1 MNADT
6 LERYEQFLRAE
17 PIESI
22 LSRNL
27 GFLLDDNRL
36 VSAVKLD
43 LSLKNRTEDGRV
55 ILGGAPYL
63 LRADFDRRHWTAG
76 LRVLLAHEVQHDNSS
91 DSDAL
96 GRVREF
102 SERLFEEKGFR
113 PFVGRILGQRVMN
126 ILEDA
131 RVNNIICSRFPGY
144 VPMLRFVNYAK
155 TEGLAPESKLD
166 EFLVRL
172 EICALTGL
180 GSGLGESIKM
190 LVDAAAVAPTCADC
204 ERICSQLLTSA
215 SELLA
220 QLCNAE
226 ADLPAAL
233 ERINAQVEDY
243 AFSSSSRL
251 EQRGDGSDS
260 YLRSHSPEPG
270 TERKG
275 TPDDGDDADGDK
287 GDSASPGSGDNSERH
302 GDMSGSLTGSDV
314 KPKDSAGT
322 DGREDRGASSSAGRS
337 TNHGQSSSLG
347 IKNDSG
353 SALSKAAAEGP
364 NSVRE
369 VIGAGFSHKRAA
381 ALTEAE
387 LDQMLSNA
395 ASELLRERRYEKL
408 STVQAAGES
417 RLSLDDRSK
426 LSGTYSSVKFE
437 ESSINPTRRRL
448 PPAYA
453 EKARQMHK
461 RLDRILREQ
470 RRRSLSQR
478 RGALSESELWK
489 IPLGSKHIFKSKTPP
504 KTRETAFYLLIDRS
518 GSMGTGLGNGNSKLF
533 TALMT
538 AAMIEEALKDIAYTK
553 IVAFDGGPD
562 IVEHCVIKDF
572 EQKEFG
578 SRCYDAITQISAGNG
593 NKDGYSIRVASM
605 ELIKRCEKRRILVV
619 LSDGLPSAYR
629 GETEAIEDVRSA
641 VHEAKRRGIIVIPV
655 IYAADTKHSLDAYTQ
670 MYGKSLV
677 LASDSSIL
685 SEFEKLLIKLIK

>member
-43 LSLKNRTEDGRV
+43 LSLKNRTEDGQV
-55 ILGGAPYL
+55 VLGGAPYF

-155 TEGLAPESKLD
+155 TDGLAPESKLD

-215 SELLA
+215 LELLA

-226 ADLPAAL
+226 TDLPAAL
-233 ERINAQVEDY
+233 EKINAQVEDY

-260 YLRSHSPEPG
+260 YLRSHSPEPE

-353 SALSKAAAEGP
+353 SVLSKAAAEGP

-369 VIGAGFSHKRAA
+369 VVGAGFSHKRAA

-518 GSMGTGLGNGNSKLF
+518 GSMGTGLGNGSSKLF

-629 GETEAIEDVRSA
+629 GEAEAIEDVRSA

>member
-43 LSLKNRTEDGRV
+43 LSLKNRTEDGQV
-55 ILGGAPYL
+55 VLGGAPYL

>member
-369 VIGAGFSHKRAA
+369 VVGAGFSHKRAA

-518 GSMGTGLGNGNSKLF
+518 GSMGTGLGNGSSKLF

>member
-260 YLRSHSPEPG
+260 YLRSHSPEPE

-369 VIGAGFSHKRAA
+369 VVGAGFSHKRAA

-518 GSMGTGLGNGNSKLF
+518 GSMGTGLGNGSSKLF

>member
-1 MNADT
+1 MDAAA
-6 LERYEQFLRAE
+6 LERYESFLLTE

-22 LSRNL
+22 LNRNL

-43 LSLKNRTEDGRV
+43 TSLKNRTEDGQIV
-55 ILGGAPYL
+55 LGGAPYL
-63 LRADFDRRHWTAG
+63 LRSGFDRRHWAAG

-91 DSDAL
+91 DADAL
-96 GRVREF
+96 KRVSEF
-102 SERLFEEKGFR
+102 SERLFEERGFR
-113 PFVGRILGQRVMN
+113 PFVGRILGRRVMN

-131 RVNNIICSRFPGY
+131 RVNNMICCRFPGY
-144 VPMLRFVNYAK
+144 VPMLRFVSYAK
-155 TEGLAPESKLD
+155 ADSLAPGGALES
-166 EFLVRL
+166 FLAQL
-172 EICALTGL
+172 ETCALTGL
-180 GSGLGESIKM
+180 GFGLGEGIKK
-190 LVDAAAVAPTCADC
+190 LIDAAAVAPACSDC
-204 ERICSQLLTSA
+204 ERICLQLLTSA
-215 SELLA
+215 AELFA
-220 QLCNAE
+220 QLCSAE
-226 ADLPAAL
+226 QDMPAAL
-233 ERINAQVEDY
+233 ERINAQIEDY
-243 AFSSSSRL
+243 AFSAEMRL

-260 YLRSHSPEPG
+260 YLRSHAPEPE
-270 TERKG
+270 TERRG
-275 TPDDGDDADGDK
+275 TPDDGDDAGGDK

-314 KPKDSAGT
+314 KPRGSAGT

-353 SALSKAAAEGP
+353 SALSKAFAEGP
-364 NSVRE
+364 SSVRE
-369 VIGAGFSHKRAA
+369 VIGAGFSHKRSA

-395 ASELLRERRYEKL
+395 ASELLRERRYEKM
-408 STVQAAGES
+408 STVQAAGAS

-426 LSGTYSSVKFE
+426 LSGAYSAVKFE
-437 ESSINPTRRRL
+437 ESSIVPTRRRL
-448 PPAYA
+448 PPQYA

-470 RRRSLSQR
+470 RIRSLSQR

-518 GSMGTGLGNGNSKLF
+518 GSMGTGLGNGSSKLF

-562 IVEHCVIKDF
+562 AVGHCVIKDF
-572 EQKEFG
+572 EQKELG

-605 ELIKRCEKRRILVV
+605 ELVKRCEKRRILVV

-629 GETEAIEDVRSA
+629 GEAEAIEDVRSA
-641 VHEAKRRGIIVIPV
+641 VHEAKRQGIIVIPV
-655 IYAADTKHSLDAYTQ
+655 IYAADTRHSLEAYAK
-670 MYGKSLV
+670 MYGRNLI
-677 LASDSSIL
+677 LASGSSIL
-685 SEFEKLLIKLIK
+685 SEFEKILIRLIK

>member
-1 MNADT
+1 M
-6 LERYEQFLRAE
+6 
-17 PIESI
+17 
-22 LSRNL
+22 
-27 GFLLDDNRL
+27 
-36 VSAVKLD
+36 
-43 LSLKNRTEDGRV
+43 
-55 ILGGAPYL
+55 
-63 LRADFDRRHWTAG
+63 
-76 LRVLLAHEVQHDNSS
+76 
-91 DSDAL
+91 
-96 GRVREF
+96 
-102 SERLFEEKGFR
+102 
-113 PFVGRILGQRVMN
+113 
-126 ILEDA
+126 
-131 RVNNIICSRFPGY
+131 
-144 VPMLRFVNYAK
+144 
-155 TEGLAPESKLD
+155 
-166 EFLVRL
+166 RL

-260 YLRSHSPEPG
+260 YLRSHSPEPE

>member
-1 MNADT
+1 MDAGA
-6 LERYEQFLRAE
+6 LERYEEFLRSE

-27 GFLLDDNRL
+27 GFLLYDNEL

-43 LSLKNRTEDGRV
+43 TSLKNRTEGGQV
-55 ILGGAPYL
+55 ILGGVPYL
-63 LRADFDRRHWTAG
+63 LRPDFDRRHWTAG

-96 GRVREF
+96 KRVCEF
-102 SERLFEEKGFR
+102 SERLFEERGFR

-131 RVNNIICSRFPGY
+131 RVNNIICCRFPGY
-144 VPMLRFVNYAK
+144 VPMLRFVSYAK
-155 TEGLAPESKLD
+155 TDSLEPDGTLE
-166 EFLVRL
+166 EFFARL

-180 GSGLGESIKM
+180 GSGLDGEIKR
-190 LVDAAAVAPTCADC
+190 LIDAAAVAKTCADC
-204 ERICSQLLTSA
+204 ERICLQMLTGTA
-215 SELLA
+215 ELFA
-220 QLCNAE
+220 RFCGAE
-226 ADLPAAL
+226 PDLPAAL
-233 ERINAQVEDY
+233 ERINAQIEDY
-243 AFSSSSRL
+243 AFSAETRL

-260 YLRSHSPEPG
+260 YLRSHAPEPE

-287 GDSASPGSGDNSERH
+287 GNSASPGSGDNSERR

-353 SALSKAAAEGP
+353 SALSKAFAEGP

-369 VIGAGFSHKRAA
+369 VIGAGFSRKRSA

-387 LDQMLSNA
+387 LNQMLGSA

-408 STVQAAGES
+408 STVQAAGAS

-426 LSGTYSSVKFE
+426 LAGAYSSVKFE
-437 ESSINPTRRRL
+437 ESSIAPTRRRL
-448 PPAYA
+448 PPQYA

-489 IPLGSKHIFKSKTPP
+489 IPLGSRHIFKSKTPP
-504 KTRETAFYLLIDRS
+504 KTRETAFCLLIDRS
-518 GSMGTGLGNGNSKLF
+518 GSMGTGLGNGSSKLF

-578 SRCYDAITQISAGNG
+578 SRCFDAITQLSAGNG

-629 GETEAIEDVRSA
+629 GEAEAIEDVRSA

-655 IYAADTKHSLDAYTQ
+655 IYAADTKHSLEAYMK
-670 MYGKSLV
+670 MYGKNLI

-685 SEFEKLLIKLIK
+685 SEFEKMLIKLIK

>member
-260 YLRSHSPEPG
+260 YLRSHSPEPE

-369 VIGAGFSHKRAA
+369 VIGVGFSHKRAA

-629 GETEAIEDVRSA
+629 GETDAIEDVRSA

>member
-43 LSLKNRTEDGRV
+43 LSLKNRTEDGQV
-55 ILGGAPYL
+55 VLGGAPYL

-96 GRVREF
+96 SRVREF

-260 YLRSHSPEPG
+260 YLRSHSPEPE

-381 ALTEAE
+381 VLTEAE

-426 LSGTYSSVKFE
+426 LSGTYSSVKFA

>member
-43 LSLKNRTEDGRV
+43 LSLKNRTEDGQV
-55 ILGGAPYL
+55 VLGGAPYL

-287 GDSASPGSGDNSERH
+287 GDSASPG
-302 GDMSGSLTGSDV
+302 
-314 KPKDSAGT
+314 
-322 DGREDRGASSSAGRS
+322 
-337 TNHGQSSSLG
+337 
-347 IKNDSG
+347 
-353 SALSKAAAEGP
+353 
-364 NSVRE
+364 
-369 VIGAGFSHKRAA
+369 
-381 ALTEAE
+381 
-387 LDQMLSNA
+387 
-395 ASELLRERRYEKL
+395 
-408 STVQAAGES
+408 
-417 RLSLDDRSK
+417 
-426 LSGTYSSVKFE
+426 
-437 ESSINPTRRRL
+437 
-448 PPAYA
+448 
-453 EKARQMHK
+453 
-461 RLDRILREQ
+461 Q
-470 RRRSLSQR
+470 RR
-478 RGALSESELWK
+478 
-489 IPLGSKHIFKSKTPP
+489 
-504 KTRETAFYLLIDRS
+504 
-518 GSMGTGLGNGNSKLF
+518 
-533 TALMT
+533 
-538 AAMIEEALKDIAYTK
+538 
-553 IVAFDGGPD
+553 
-562 IVEHCVIKDF
+562 
-572 EQKEFG
+572 
-578 SRCYDAITQISAGNG
+578 
-593 NKDGYSIRVASM
+593 
-605 ELIKRCEKRRILVV
+605 
-619 LSDGLPSAYR
+619 
-629 GETEAIEDVRSA
+629 
-641 VHEAKRRGIIVIPV
+641 
-655 IYAADTKHSLDAYTQ
+655 
-670 MYGKSLV
+670 
-677 LASDSSIL
+677 
-685 SEFEKLLIKLIK
+685 

>member
-260 YLRSHSPEPG
+260 YLRSHSPEPE

-369 VIGAGFSHKRAA
+369 VVGAGFSHKRAA

-518 GSMGTGLGNGNSKLF
+518 GSMGTGLGKGNSKLF

>member
-260 YLRSHSPEPG
+260 YLRSHAPEPE
-270 TERKG
+270 TERRG
-275 TPDDGDDADGDK
+275 TPDDGDDAGGDK